1 MADGSSNEFA
11 RGARDILPLALGV
24 VFYGAA
30 FGVLATQA
38 GMTGLDV
45 GIMGTLVFAGSAQI
59 VAVERIVAGAGAAA
73 AVIAGLAL
81 NLRLVLVSASVRDI
95 YANRPWWQVIIGAHY
110 TTDENW
116 AMMLKRRAEGE
127 EAGWGYMLGSGLVLM
142 VAWLGSGVAGA
153 LFASAIPDPKAFGI
167 DFAFA
172 AAFIAIARALWR
184 GRSDLW
190 PWITAA
196 GVAFVCAL
204 TGLIDTSWA
213 IVLGGLSGA
222 AVAGMTADV

>member
-1 MADGSSNEFA
+1 MA

-38 GMTGLDV
+38 GMGGLDV

-59 VAVERIVAGAGAAA
+59 VAVERMVAGAGAAA

-95 YANRPWWQVIIGAHY
+95 YAGRPWWQVVVGAHY

-127 EAGWGYMLGSGLVLM
+127 TAGWGYMVGSGLVLM
-142 VAWLGSGVAGA
+142 AAWIGSGVTGA
-153 LFASAIPDPKAFGI
+153 LFASAIPNPKALGI

-172 AAFIAIARALWR
+172 AAFIAFARALWR
-184 GRSDLW
+184 GRSDLL
-190 PWITAA
+190 PWLTAA
-196 GVAFVCAL
+196 GVAFACVL
-204 TGLIDTSWA
+204 SGVFDTSWA
-213 IVLGGLSGA
+213 IVLGGLAGA
-222 AVAGMTADV
+222 GVAGLTADV